1 MLFSGRE
8 PDRDVGR
15 LERLLD
21 RIDQISAHDVKING
35 LAQPHG
41 KRGHYRF
48 GVVMG
53 LVEPPGPASPAALS
67 RRYPRDA
74 ILFRRPDRDELTVSA

>member
-1 MLFSGRE
+1 MSACSYRGMLSALSGRE
-8 PDRDVGR
+8 PDRDVGG

-21 RIDQISAHDVKING
+21 RIDQISAHNVKING

-53 LVEPPGPASPAALS
+53 PVEPAVHGSLDPGDAA
-67 RRYPRDA
+67 D
-74 ILFRRPDRDELTVSA
+74 